1 MLLQISP
8 KNIILVVEDEP
19 IIVRMATVALST
31 VGFRA
36 AVAENG
42 VAGLE
47 TYAAMKDEICLILS
61 DIMMPISTG
70 VEMAD
75 KIREMDPN
83 AKILLMSGY
92 SDHELVKEAQNR
104 YPFIRKPFLP
114 DELIRKMRFV
124 LGPDDPTAD

>member
-1 MLLQISP
+1 LRLSP

-47 TYAAMKDEICLILS
+47 CYVAMKDEICLVLS

-70 VEMAD
+70 VELAD
-75 KIREMDPN
+75 KIREREPD

-92 SDHELVKEAQNR
+92 SDNELVKDAQNR

-114 DELIRKMRFV
+114 DELIRKIRFV

>member
-1 MLLQISP
+1 LADP
-8 KNIILVVEDEP
+8 NKNIILVVEDEP
-19 IIVRMATVALST
+19 IVIRMATMAVST

-42 VAGLE
+42 VSGLE
-47 TYAAMKDEICLILS
+47 CYASIQDEVCLILS

-75 KIREMDPN
+75 KIRELNPA

-92 SDHELVKEAQNR
+92 SNNELVAEAQQR
-104 YPFIRKPFLP
+104 YPFIRKPFLAE
-114 DELIRKMRFV
+114 ELIRKIRFT

>member
-1 MLLQISP
+1 M
-8 KNIILVVEDEP
+8 LVVEDEP
-19 IIVRMATVALST
+19 IIVRMVTMALST

-42 VAGLE
+42 AVGLE
-47 TYAAMKDEICLILS
+47 CFAAVRNEVCVVLA
-61 DIMMPISTG
+61 DIMMPICTG

-75 KIREMDPN
+75 SICEMEPSM
-83 AKILLMSGY
+83 KILLMSGY
-92 SDHELVKEAQNR
+92 SNHQLVTEAQKR

-114 DELIRKMRFV
+114 EDLIRKIRYL

>member
-1 MLLQISP
+1 LHVSH

-47 TYAAMKDEICLILS
+47 
-61 DIMMPISTG
+61 
-70 VEMAD
+70 
-75 KIREMDPN
+75 
-83 AKILLMSGY
+83 
-92 SDHELVKEAQNR
+92 
-104 YPFIRKPFLP
+104 
-114 DELIRKMRFV
+114 
-124 LGPDDPTAD
+124 

>member
-1 MLLQISP
+1 M
-8 KNIILVVEDEP
+8 
-19 IIVRMATVALST
+19 
-31 VGFRA
+31 
-36 AVAENG
+36 
-42 VAGLE
+42 
-47 TYAAMKDEICLILS
+47 ILS

-75 KIREMDPN
+75 KIREMEPG

-92 SDHELVKEAQNR
+92 SDNELVKEAQNR

-114 DELIRKMRFV
+114 DELIRKIRFV